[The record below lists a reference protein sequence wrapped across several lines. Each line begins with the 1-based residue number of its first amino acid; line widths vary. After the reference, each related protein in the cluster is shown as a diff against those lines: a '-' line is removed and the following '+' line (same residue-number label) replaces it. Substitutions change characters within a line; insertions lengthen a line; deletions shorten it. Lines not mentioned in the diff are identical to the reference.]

1 MGALFYQLSLWMYTM
16 NRCLSPLWHPK
27 VATKKV
33 AARAIFYWATAL
45 FTMGIVALQPSMAHA
60 QGEGPVNPPEQ
71 VPIAGEFVGRQ
82 FPANALRGRLRVVQ
96 GAEITIDGRPERLS
110 PGARIRGTQNNVLMS
125 GALVGQEYLVNFVR
139 DGYSNVHQV
148 WLLTVLEA
156 QQKVKPA
163 TPARNFLF
171 SSEGDK
177 PKVDDGKTPFDQ
189 LPKYKQ

>member
-1 MGALFYQLSLWMYTM
+1 MYTM
-16 NRCLSPLWHPK
+16 NRCLSPLWHRNN
-27 VATKKV
+27 ATKKV
-33 AARAIFYWATAL
+33 AARAMFYWAKAL
-45 FTMGIVALQPSMAHA
+45 FSIGIVALQPSMAHA
-60 QGEGPVNPPEQ
+60 QGEGPVTPPEQ
-71 VPIAGEFVGRQ
+71 VTTAGDFVGRQ
-82 FPANALRGRLRVVQ
+82 FPANVLRGRLRVVQ

-125 GALVGQEYLVNFVR
+125 GALAGQEYLVNFVR

-156 QQKVKPA
+156 QQKIKPA

-171 SSEGDK
+171 SSEADK

>member
-1 MGALFYQLSLWMYTM
+1 M
-16 NRCLSPLWHPK
+16 NRCLSPLWHREI
-27 VATKKV
+27 ATKKV
-33 AARAIFYWATAL
+33 AARAMFYWANAL
-45 FTMGIVALQPSMAHA
+45 FSILIVALQPSMAHA
-60 QGEGPVNPPEQ
+60 QGEGPVTRPEL
-71 VPIAGEFVGRQ
+71 VPTAGDFVGRQ
-82 FPANALRGRLRVVQ
+82 FPANVLRGKLRVVQ

-110 PGARIRGTQNNVLMS
+110 PGARIRGTQNNLLMS

-171 SSEGDK
+171 SSEADK